1 MEPTR
6 PGKSAATIF
15 VKTLTGE
22 TLSVDVYL
30 DETVLD
36 LKRKIEDR
44 EGVPVDQ
51 MRLTASNPSRQLNN
65 DWTLRR
71 SGLTDGCVV
80 HLILKLRG
88 GHMPTTPLLP
98 VLDFPTV
105 TAPGKEKSQLLHPA
119 SPDTEEPEEPPRAR
133 KTVASFSSS
142 ALSKEKCKRCVGETL
157 PEVTPQI
164 VLDPER
170 NKTIYR

>member
-36 LKRKIEDR
+36 LKRKIEAQ
-44 EGVPVDQ
+44 EGTPVDQ
-51 MRLTASNPSRQLNN
+51 MRLIASNPGRQLNN

-80 HLILKLRG
+80 HLVLRLRG
-88 GHMPTTPLLP
+88 GGDITTTPLLP
-98 VLDFPTV
+98 DSSRGNAADCPR
-105 TAPGKEKSQLLHPA
+105 PG
-119 SPDTEEPEEPPRAR
+119 EEQDHLQDDKYNED
-133 KTVASFSSS
+133 
-142 ALSKEKCKRCVGETL
+142 KCKIKGKGLELEMNTETI
-157 PEVTPQI
+157 I
-164 VLDPER
+164 VPLG
-170 NKTIYR
+170 